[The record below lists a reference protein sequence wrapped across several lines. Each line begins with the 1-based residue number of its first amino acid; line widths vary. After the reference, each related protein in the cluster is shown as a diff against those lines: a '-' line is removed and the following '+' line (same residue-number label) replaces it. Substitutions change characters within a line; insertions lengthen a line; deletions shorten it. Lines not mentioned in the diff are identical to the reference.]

1 MSEAHEAERASDGPP
16 VQAAEIAPPDPEPER
31 PHRASRRG
39 VLWLAA
45 LLALS
50 IGGVAL
56 SPFWT
61 PEVAPLLPWGPGI
74 SAEEY
79 AALAARVRAIEM
91 QPGPSSGDADAVRSL
106 ISSLS
111 GRVDRL
117 ETAVNSRLADLEKR
131 PAEFPPDFDTIKSA
145 VSALGRR
152 VDQLEAARPD
162 SQIEA
167 AIIADRA
174 AVPQLEQ
181 RVAAVEE
188 LLSSRTA
195 GADAE
200 IQKLEKEVF
209 RLDNSVA
216 DIAQRV
222 PTIERQMQAQIG
234 NGRRDAVAALLL
246 LQMREAVERARPF
259 PTAYSAFKALSRDP
273 ELVAAAEPLA
283 AAAQNGVAS
292 RSALGERLADLAG
305 QIATATEPPPQS
317 DWGAQ
322 ALAQLRGLVTIRRI
336 DGASQ
341 SAPEAAVSSA
351 QTALARGDLAGAVS
365 ALEALTGAN
374 AEAARPWLQ
383 MARERLST
391 EIALDRLQALLTANI
406 DNPASAPA
414 EPTKGPS

>member
-1 MSEAHEAERASDGPP
+1 MSEAHEAERASEGPP
-16 VQAAEIAPPDPEPER
+16 VQAEEIAPPAPEPER
-31 PHRASRRG
+31 PQRASRHG
-39 VLWLAA
+39 VLWLSA
-45 LLALS
+45 LLALG

-56 SPFWT
+56 SPFWA

-79 AALAARVRAIEM
+79 AALAARVRAIET

-131 PAEFPPDFDTIKSA
+131 PAALPPDLDTIKSA

-162 SQIEA
+162 SSQIEA
-167 AIIADRA
+167 AIAASRA

-181 RVAAVEE
+181 RVAAVEG

-195 GADAE
+195 GADTE
-200 IQKLEKEVF
+200 VQKLEKEVS

-259 PTAYSAFKALSRDP
+259 PTAYSAFKALNHDP
-273 ELVAAAEPLA
+273 EIVAAAEPLA
-283 AAAQNGVAS
+283 AAARNGVAS
-292 RSALGERLADLAG
+292 RAVLGERLADLAG

-391 EIALDRLQALLTANI
+391 ETALDRLQALLTANI
-406 DNPASAPA
+406 DNPAAA
-414 EPTKGPS
+414 PTKGPS